1 MLSNKLPP
9 LATEGV
15 PTVED
20 IGTIT
25 SITVV
30 HGTAVIILYIVAVLV
45 GVDIVV
51 EDVEDVVVVVVVV
64 EEEEKVVVVVEELE
78 TQVPRPRTNIHIFY
92 TKFWFAQG
100 K

>member
-9 LATEGV
+9 LAPEVV

-30 HGTAVIILYIVAVLV
+30 HGTAVISLYIVAVVV
-45 GVDIVV
+45 GVEIIVVVGIVV
-51 EDVEDVVVVVVVV
+51 EVDVVVVVVV
-64 EEEEKVVVVVEELE
+64 EEE
-78 TQVPRPRTNIHIFY
+78 
-92 TKFWFAQG
+92 
-100 K
+100 

>member
-9 LATEGV
+9 LAPEGV

-30 HGTAVIILYIVAVLV
+30 HGTAVIILYIVAVFV

-51 EDVEDVVVVVVVV
+51 EVVEDVVVVVVV

-78 TQVPRPRTNIHIFY
+78 TQVPRPRTNIHILY

>member
-9 LATEGV
+9 LAPEGV

-30 HGTAVIILYIVAVLV
+30 HGTAVIILYIVAIFV
-45 GVDIVV
+45 GVDIV
-51 EDVEDVVVVVVVV
+51 VEDVVVVVVVV

-78 TQVPRPRTNIHIFY
+78 TQVPRPRTNIHILY